1 MGKFLVKDKL
11 AEIPVSND
19 QNTCLL
25 PGDCQDILIG
35 KTSRMI
41 ARDCV
46 RGKKVLFFA
55 SKLREPVK
63 TEKSGLEDNVDVVV
77 IRLAS
82 LTRLNTAIRSYF
94 VVQPFHPLC
103 QKPLHPL
110 VDKAAADANR
120 LRNIRDRHPLSEK

>member
-63 TEKSGLEDNVDVVV
+63 TEKSGARRQCRRRCDPSGPRGQD
-77 IRLAS
+77 
-82 LTRLNTAIRSYF
+82 RSGD
-94 VVQPFHPLC
+94 H
-103 QKPLHPL
+103 
-110 VDKAAADANR
+110 
-120 LRNIRDRHPLSEK
+120 I